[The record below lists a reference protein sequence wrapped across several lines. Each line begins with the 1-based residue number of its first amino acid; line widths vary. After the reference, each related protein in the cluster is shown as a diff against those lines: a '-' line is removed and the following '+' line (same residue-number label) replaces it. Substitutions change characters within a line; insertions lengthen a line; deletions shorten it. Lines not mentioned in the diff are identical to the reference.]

1 MRLYCIE
8 RMDINAIFE
17 NVRKDTS
24 LLANID
30 MDELLRAT
38 ENDKNDYLNNKTI
51 DDIMDENIKAIRA
64 LKLPKDET
72 RDLCNKLVGYRLVEN
87 VFDIHKGKHIRWIR
101 QPGTKLTNGALV
113 ADIKFMDNGTHIL
126 CRNLQARMFQI
137 KFNECLVFQKLS
149 VGEQLI
155 LMAYEHIQKL

>member
-1 MRLYCIE
+1 MYIGS
-8 RMDINAIFE
+8 MDINAIFE

-51 DDIMDENIKAIRA
+51 DDILEENIKAIRK

-72 RDLCNKLVGYRLVEN
+72 LGLCNKLVGYRLVEN
-87 VFDIHKGKHIRWIR
+87 VFDIHKGKHVRWIR
-101 QPGTKLTNGALV
+101 PPGTRITNGALV
-113 ADIKFMDNGTHIL
+113 FDIKFMDNGTHIL
-126 CRNLQARMFQI
+126 CRNLQGRMFQI

-155 LMAYEHIQKL
+155 LMAYEHVKKL

>member
-1 MRLYCIE
+1 
-8 RMDINAIFE
+8 MDINAIFE

-38 ENDKNDYLNNKTI
+38 DNDKNDYLNDKTL
-51 DDIMDENIKAIRA
+51 DDILEENIQAIKR
-64 LKLPKDET
+64 LKLPKKEI
-72 RDLCNKLVGYRLVEN
+72 LELSNKLVGYRYIEN

-101 QPGTKLTNGALV
+101 HGNGNALTNGAIV
-113 ADIKFMDNGTHIL
+113 ADVKFFDNGTHIV
-126 CRNLQARMFQI
+126 CTTAIGRVFQI
-137 KFNECLVFQKLS
+137 KFNECAVFQKLS

-155 LMAYEHIQKL
+155 LMAYEHIRKL